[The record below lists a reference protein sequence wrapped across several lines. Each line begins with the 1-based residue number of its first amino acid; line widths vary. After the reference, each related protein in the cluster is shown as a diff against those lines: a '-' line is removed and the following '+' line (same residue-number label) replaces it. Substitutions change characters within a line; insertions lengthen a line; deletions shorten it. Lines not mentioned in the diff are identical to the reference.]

1 MKFEV
6 SEFSAYWYYRNIV
19 IFNMSRGANLQ
30 KYSTILFTIFK
41 FLFLIINLLLK
52 KQKIIKSLTKGYLN
66 AFLAKI

>member
-19 IFNMSRGANLQ
+19 IFNMSREANLQ
-30 KYSTILFTIFK
+30 MNSTILFII
-41 FLFLIINLLLK
+41 LRFLIISLLLK